1 MENQYMNLKILL
13 PYKVFLN
20 ENKVNKVIIETAKG
34 SYGILPKRLDFVA
47 ALVPGIFTYE
57 TLNNTVQYLAV
68 DEGILVKTG
77 STIIVSVQ
85 NSFGGTDLGK
95 MHELVIKE
103 YQEMRS
109 SEKKFRQ
116 TMAKI
121 ESNFLLRLK
130 QFQKK

>member
-1 MENQYMNLKILL
+1 VENQYMNLKILL